1 MAAKK
6 VTVVSKLE
14 KKIKAL
20 KVSIGKKDAVQE
32 RGLRKKLKR
41 AQRRSKR
48 LIARTASIEAKA
60 RKKGSDEAKARKKGS
75 EAAAEKKE
83 GE

>member
-6 VTVVSKLE
+6 VTVVDKLE
-14 KKIKAL
+14 KQIKAL
-20 KVSIGKKDAVQE
+20 KVRIGKEDGSKDVVEE

-48 LIARTASIEAKA
+48 LVARAASIEAKA
-60 RKKGSDEAKARKKGS
+60 RKKGSEGT
-75 EAAAEKKE
+75 AEKKE
-83 GE
+83 GEQSET

>member
-6 VTVVSKLE
+6 VTMVDKLG

-20 KVSIGKKDAVQE
+20 KINIGKKDASEDVVQE

-41 AQRRSKR
+41 AQRKSKR
-48 LIARTASIEAKA
+48 LIARTASIDAKA
-60 RKKGSDEAKARKKGS
+60 RKKGAEG
-75 EAAAEKKE
+75 AAEKKE

>member
-14 KKIKAL
+14 KRIKVL
-20 KVSIGKKDAVQE
+20 KLSLGKEDVSKDVVQE

-41 AQRRSKR
+41 VQRRSKR
-48 LIARTASIEAKA
+48 LIVRAASIEAKA
-60 RKKGSDEAKARKKGS
+60 RKKGSEAV
-75 EAAAEKKE
+75 AEKKE